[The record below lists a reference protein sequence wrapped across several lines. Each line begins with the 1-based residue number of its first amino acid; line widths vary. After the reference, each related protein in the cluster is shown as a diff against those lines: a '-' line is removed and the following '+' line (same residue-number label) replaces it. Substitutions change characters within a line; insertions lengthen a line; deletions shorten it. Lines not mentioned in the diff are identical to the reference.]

1 MQTTQRTNPIARDL
15 LQEKNLI
22 VRGLT
27 LSRQEPCDHTV
38 RRFLVEVMGIPA
50 ARGWMFSNCHP
61 LERGPKPA
69 IIVRFAFQ
77 QQREMVWNKH
87 GILKPTHFYLSED
100 YPAEVESRRRFMYPI
115 IARSNHL
122 PAYKGKLRIRL
133 DKLLFNGNVYC
144 HDMLH
149 LLPAPINPQTISQ
162 IENDQ
167 CVAIGG
173 VSSCYNGLGNFF
185 VRNFKHH
192 ECQFASTKVN
202 GETYNSIEQGYH
214 HIRAL
219 HSNDKKTADLIMKE
233 TDPAK
238 QKHISNG
245 IRHVD
250 HKEWEN
256 IKDKVME
263 SLMMSKFTEHSDLG
277 KLLTATKDKTII
289 ECNHNDTIFSSGL
302 SIGKHNFD
310 RSNWRGKNMFGV
322 IIGRVRKSL
331 NKN

>member
-1 MQTTQRTNPIARDL
+1 MESIETRLSQATTDATAAVKTALDCKSIVAECVSDVGALQSNYSDFVNIMNEKCEKLELQCKQHKEQIL
-15 LQEKNLI
+15 LQETYSRKKNLI

-50 ARGWMFSNCHP
+50 ARGWIFSNCHP

-100 YPAEVESRRRFMYPI
+100 YPAEIESRRRFMYPI

-173 VSSCYNGLGNFF
+173 VSSCYNGWETFLLGIL
-185 VRNFKHH
+185 
-192 ECQFASTKVN
+192 STMNV
-202 GETYNSIEQGYH
+202 
-214 HIRAL
+214 
-219 HSNDKKTADLIMKE
+219 
-233 TDPAK
+233 
-238 QKHISNG
+238 
-245 IRHVD
+245 
-250 HKEWEN
+250 
-256 IKDKVME
+256 
-263 SLMMSKFTEHSDLG
+263 SLP
-277 KLLTATKDKTII
+277 LL
-289 ECNHNDTIFSSGL
+289 
-302 SIGKHNFD
+302 
-310 RSNWRGKNMFGV
+310 R
-322 IIGRVRKSL
+322 
-331 NKN
+331 